1 MTLLDHYLA
10 MARAFFQHLGGEAA
24 STLEHYGVL
33 AQPVLDQYGYLAVFG
48 AVAVEGFGIPA
59 PGQTLLMA
67 GALLAAHGSMSIE
80 WLLLWVIVA
89 AVLGNSLGY
98 LLGRWGGRL
107 VLGKVGVSETRLL
120 WVESKFN
127 RYGGSVVVV
136 GRFVD
141 GLRQLNGI
149 VAGALEMPWWKFTFF
164 NALGAV
170 AWAAL
175 WGLGVYFLDKDI
187 KTLFAVFH
195 RLEPYLIVASLLA
208 LVALLIYLRRGR
220 RLMKPGH
227 SS

>member
-10 MARAFFQHLGGEAA
+10 MARAFFQHLGGDAA

>member
-10 MARAFFQHLGGEAA
+10 MARAFFQHLGGDAA

-107 VLGKVGVSETRLL
+107 VLGKVGVSEARLL

>member
-107 VLGKVGVSETRLL
+107 VLGKVGVSEARLL

>member
-10 MARAFFQHLGGEAA
+10 MARAFFQHLGGDAA

-107 VLGKVGVSETRLL
+107 VLGKVGVSEARLL

-220 RLMKPGH
+220 SLMKPGH

>member
-1 MTLLDHYLA
+1 
-10 MARAFFQHLGGEAA
+10 
-24 STLEHYGVL
+24 
-33 AQPVLDQYGYLAVFG
+33 
-48 AVAVEGFGIPA
+48 
-59 PGQTLLMA
+59 
-67 GALLAAHGSMSIE
+67 MSIE

-107 VLGKVGVSETRLL
+107 VLGKVGVSEARLL

>member
-24 STLEHYGVL
+24 STLEHYGLL
-33 AQPVLDQYGYLAVFG
+33 AQPVLEQYGYLAVFG
-48 AVAVEGFGIPA
+48 AVAVEGLGIPA

-67 GALLAAHGSMSIE
+67 GALLAAHGGMSIE
-80 WLLLWVIVA
+80 WLLLLVIVA
-89 AVLGNSLGY
+89 AVVGNSLGY

-127 RYGGSVVVV
+127 RYGGNVVVV
-136 GRFVD
+136 GRFID

-149 VAGALEMPWWKFTFF
+149 VAGALKMPWWKFTFF

-170 AWAAL
+170 AWTAF
-175 WGLGVYFLDKDI
+175 WGLGVYLLGKDI
-187 KTLFAVFH
+187 KTVFAVFH

-208 LVALLIYLRRGR
+208 LIALLFYLRRGR
-220 RLMKPGH
+220 T
-227 SS
+227 